1 LKKITTF
8 GENLSTERRRS
19 LYTVHTR
26 EEIKEIRRR
35 SSIIVALKSLLM
47 GFPSSLPRRA
57 LLESDTT
64 FAEACDAWWA
74 SHLQEQQEVQEEE
87 EEKKNPDEGEDEN
100 GEDTSNSSNADDDDD
115 DDSSA
120 STATGFVVEWTDDET
135 TAEEDE
141 SEGVVKRYCPCEL
154 NTWRGFSED
163 GTREWEC
170 AVDDREKTSTPFET
184 SVMLIITMI
193 VLCFALTFRLWKRK
207 WQSRRREIEE
217 REDLEASVR
226 SESEIKFRTQD
237 EMYEHWKSC
246 VQPDGTKVICVEIEP
261 RRKKNFD
268 YEDYEDDL
276 VIPLDANGNVVV
288 TVADSK
294 KNSSAFS
301 VLPPPVPPVVR
312 ARPTVL
318 QQHLPGVDEV
328 GQGEEEE
335 VEGEVGEDREFGYD
349 VEEATRTTA
358 FPELQNHGPEHTVG
372 RRRRRRNSSVEFA
385 IPAVSD
391 LAYEEI
397 EHEEW
402 ADDTQNIEDDN
413 L

>member
-1 LKKITTF
+1 
-8 GENLSTERRRS
+8 
-19 LYTVHTR
+19 
-26 EEIKEIRRR
+26 
-35 SSIIVALKSLLM
+35 M

-87 EEKKNPDEGEDEN
+87 EEKINPDEGEDEN

-135 TAEEDE
+135 TAEDE

-170 AVDDREKTSTPFET
+170 AVDDSEKTSTPFET
-184 SVMLIITMI
+184 SVMLIIAMI

-268 YEDYEDDL
+268 YDEDDL

-294 KNSSAFS
+294 NNNSSAFS

-318 QQHLPGVDEV
+318 QQHLSGVDEI
-328 GQGEEEE
+328 GRGEEEE
-335 VEGEVGEDREFGYD
+335 VEVEVGEDREFGYD

-402 ADDTQNIEDDN
+402 ADDTENIEDDS

>member
-1 LKKITTF
+1 
-8 GENLSTERRRS
+8 
-19 LYTVHTR
+19 
-26 EEIKEIRRR
+26 
-35 SSIIVALKSLLM
+35 M

-87 EEKKNPDEGEDEN
+87 EEKVNPDEGEDEN
-100 GEDTSNSSNADDDDD
+100 GEDTSNSSNADDDD

-135 TAEEDE
+135 TAEDE

-154 NTWRGFSED
+154 STWRGFSED

-170 AVDDREKTSTPFET
+170 AVDDSEKTSTPFET

-268 YEDYEDDL
+268 YDDYEDDL

-294 KNSSAFS
+294 NNSSAFS

-318 QQHLPGVDEV
+318 QQHLSGDEI
-328 GQGEEEE
+328 GRGEEEE
-335 VEGEVGEDREFGYD
+335 VEVEVGEDREFGYD

-402 ADDTQNIEDDN
+402 ADDTENIEDDS

>member
-1 LKKITTF
+1 M
-8 GENLSTERRRS
+8 STERRGS
-19 LYTVHTR
+19 LYAVHAR
-26 EEIKEIRRR
+26 EEIKEIR
-35 SSIIVALKSLLM
+35 SIIIIIIIIVSLKSLLM

-87 EEKKNPDEGEDEN
+87 EEKINPDEGEDEN

-135 TAEEDE
+135 TAEDE
-141 SEGVVKRYCPCEL
+141 SEGVVKRYCPCKL

-170 AVDDREKTSTPFET
+170 AVDDSEKTSTPFET

-268 YEDYEDDL
+268 YDDYEDDL

-294 KNSSAFS
+294 NNNSSAFS

-318 QQHLPGVDEV
+318 QQHLSGDEI
-328 GQGEEEE
+328 GRGEEEE
-335 VEGEVGEDREFGYD
+335 VEVEVGEDREFGYD

-402 ADDTQNIEDDN
+402 ADDTENIEDDS

>member
-1 LKKITTF
+1 M
-8 GENLSTERRRS
+8 STERRRS
-19 LYTVHTR
+19 LYTVHAH

-35 SSIIVALKSLLM
+35 RSIIIVSLKSLLM

-87 EEKKNPDEGEDEN
+87 EEKINPDEGEDEN
-100 GEDTSNSSNADDDDD
+100 GDNTSNSSNAGDDDD

-120 STATGFVVEWTDDET
+120 TATGFVVEWTDDET
-135 TAEEDE
+135 TAEDE
-141 SEGVVKRYCPCEL
+141 SKGVVKRYCPCEL

-170 AVDDREKTSTPFET
+170 AVDDSEKTSTPFET

-268 YEDYEDDL
+268 YDEDDL

-294 KNSSAFS
+294 NNNSSAFS

-318 QQHLPGVDEV
+318 QQHLSGDEI
-328 GQGEEEE
+328 GRGEEEE
-335 VEGEVGEDREFGYD
+335 VEVEVGEDREFGYD

-402 ADDTQNIEDDN
+402 ADDTENIEDDS